1 MVDKE
6 GENMEKKLQGE
17 IKAVWMLKAL
27 LASYIVTSALL
38 LLLTFLLY
46 KFDLEEQKVQAGIIV
61 VYVLSTFA
69 GGLIIGKL
77 TKARRFLWGLILGVL
92 YFTFLLLISMGVYRT
107 VQGGAGMIMA
117 FVLCAAGGML
127 GGMVS

>member
-1 MVDKE
+1 
-6 GENMEKKLQGE
+6 MEKKLQGD

-27 LASYIVTSALL
+27 LASYIVTGVLL

-46 KFDLEEQKVQAGIIV
+46 KFDLEEGKVQIGILA

-77 TKARRFLWGLILGVL
+77 AKVRRFLWGLILGVL
-92 YFTFLLLISMGVYRT
+92 YFALLMMISIGVYRT
-107 VQGGAGMIMA
+107 MEGGSSTMMA
-117 FVLCAAGGML
+117 LALCAAGGML